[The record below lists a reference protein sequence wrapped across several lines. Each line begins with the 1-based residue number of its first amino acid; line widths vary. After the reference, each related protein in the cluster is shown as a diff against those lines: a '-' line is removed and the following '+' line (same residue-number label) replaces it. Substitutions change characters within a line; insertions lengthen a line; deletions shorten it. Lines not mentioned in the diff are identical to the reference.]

1 MRQPEAQDRHVRATP
16 RTRAQAFEA
25 SEDIGRNTS
34 DNPSIGDVIA
44 ARFNRREMLEG
55 AFGVA
60 AIATVV
66 SPLAIAA
73 AKKARAR
80 NATRFHFKETTAGV
94 DENHGI
100 AEGYDADV
108 LMRWGDPVLRG
119 APAFDPMTQSA
130 AAQKMQ
136 FGYNNDFVGYL
147 PMPGGGNP
155 SHHGLLVV
163 NHEYTGGGRIG
174 T

>member
-44 ARFNRREMLEG
+44 VRFNRREMLKG

-60 AIATVV
+60 AIAAAV
-66 SPLAIAA
+66 SPLAMAA
-73 AKKARAR
+73 AEKAHAQ
-80 NATRFHFKETTAGV
+80 NATRFHFKETTAGA

-100 AEGYDADV
+100 AEGYDAAV
-108 LMRWGDPVLRG
+108 LMRWGDPVLPA

-130 AAQKMQ
+130 TAQK
-136 FGYNNDFVGYL
+136 L
-147 PMPGGGNP
+147 PATTMI
-155 SHHGLLVV
+155 SSAICRCRARA
-163 NHEYTGGGRIG
+163 TRRI
-174 T
+174 TACWW